1 MATPP
6 GDGGNVPREGFY
18 PDPSIPGYVRYWNGA
33 SWVPGTSR
41 PAPQGG
47 EAMPGTSAAS
57 GAPVDETGPVF
68 LDEEPSGGSRQEPA
82 SAWQADAS
90 RQTGFGGER
99 DARVSW
105 GAPGQDPRTHG
116 DDPRGPGQD
125 PRTPGQDPRI
135 PGQTAAPA
143 DSPNEARPP
152 SDPTGGALP
161 GVRTLGP
168 GPDDGRPPSEGTV
181 AIRATR
187 PGGRPGGRRGSGT
200 GSRPESGAGS
210 DRPDA
215 GQEAAAGTPGLPA
228 PREGGQPPDSTMTMR
243 ALRAARRA
251 KDEEADSGRTG
262 QAEGTMAIRA
272 LNPGGGS
279 GTGTAPGQPKPL
291 LPSRS
296 QPQQTPQQSGPSQ
309 LPPSPQAPQLP
320 SPQSQQPAAQPRTQ
334 PSAGHGGVAGPA
346 SPISSGVG
354 GGSASWPQQA
364 HQLARPDGSDQPVVP
379 WKPPVSDPF
388 LQAAQAQAAARPAGL
403 GKRLAARLIDT
414 FVLGV
419 VVGALAVPLF
429 AKARTH
435 IDQKIEAAR
444 QTGETVTVWLLD
456 ATTASYLGGVLVALL
471 IVGLLYE
478 ALPTAKWG
486 RTLGKKLCGL
496 EVRDIETHEAPA
508 FGAAV
513 RRWLV
518 YSVLGV
524 LVLGVL
530 NVVWCLFDR
539 PWRQCWHDKVAHTF
553 VAG

>member
-47 EAMPGTSAAS
+47 EAMPGTSAT
-57 GAPVDETGPVF
+57 APPAVDETGPVF
-68 LDEEPSGGSRQEPA
+68 LDDERSGGSRQEPA

-105 GAPGQDPRTHG
+105 GAPGQAPRVPG

-125 PRTPGQDPRI
+125 PRI
-135 PGQTAAPA
+135 PGQAAAPA

-168 GPDDGRPPSEGTV
+168 GSDDGRPPTEGTV

-187 PGGRPGGRRGSGT
+187 PGGRPGGRRGAGP

-272 LNPGGGS
+272 LNPGGS

-296 QPQQTPQQSGPSQ
+296 QPQQTPRQQPGPSQ

-320 SPQSQQPAAQPRTQ
+320 SPQPQQPVAQPRTQ
-334 PSAGHGGVAGPA
+334 PSSGHGSAAGPT

-414 FVLGV
+414 LVLGV

-508 FGAAV
+508 FGAAL

-518 YSVLGV
+518 YSVLGM

>member
-41 PAPQGG
+41 PAPEG
-47 EAMPGTSAAS
+47 AGTAPSASPPA
-57 GAPVDETGPVF
+57 VDETGPVF
-68 LDEEPSGGSRQEPA
+68 LDDERSEGAGQEPA

-90 RQTGFGGER
+90 RQTGFGGDR

-105 GAPGQDPRTHG
+105 GAPGHDPRVAG

-125 PRTPGQDPRI
+125 PRI
-135 PGQTAAPA
+135 PGQAVAPA
-143 DSPNEARPP
+143 DAPNEARPS

-161 GVRTLGP
+161 GVRALRP
-168 GPDDGRPPSEGTV
+168 GTDDDRPPTEGTV
-181 AIRATR
+181 AIRATH
-187 PGGRPGGRRGSGT
+187 PGGRRGAGP
-200 GSRPESGAGS
+200 GSRPESGAGP

-215 GQEAAAGTPGLPA
+215 GQEAASGTPALPA
-228 PREGGQPPDSTMTMR
+228 PREGGQPPADSTMTMR

-251 KDEEADSGRTG
+251 KDEEAESGRTG

-272 LNPGGGS
+272 LNPGES
-279 GTGTAPGQPKPL
+279 GTGTASGQPKPL

-296 QPQQTPQQSGPSQ
+296 QPQQPAPSHQQNPSQQSPHQQSPQ
-309 LPPSPQAPQLP
+309 LSPAHQQAPQLP
-320 SPQSQQPAAQPRTQ
+320 SPQPRT
-334 PSAGHGGVAGPA
+334 PLSSSGHGGVAGPN
-346 SPISSGVG
+346 SPISSGTG

-364 HQLARPDGSDQPVVP
+364 HQLSRTDGSDQPVVP

-414 FVLGV
+414 LVLGV
-419 VVGALAVPLF
+419 VVGALAIPLF
-429 AKARTH
+429 TKARTH

-456 ATTASYLGGVLVALL
+456 ATTASYLGGVLGALL

-508 FGAAV
+508 FGAAL